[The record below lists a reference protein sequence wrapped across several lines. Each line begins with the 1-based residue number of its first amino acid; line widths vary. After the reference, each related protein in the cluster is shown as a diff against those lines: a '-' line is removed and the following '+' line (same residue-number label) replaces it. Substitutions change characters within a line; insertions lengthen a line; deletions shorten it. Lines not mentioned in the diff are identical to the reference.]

1 MDHLLHVEETEE
13 RVVVPEIPDVLS
25 LNQKSFLQSLV
36 NPLDQCDDYGKHF
49 YVVTRQLVRE
59 MLDQ

>member
-1 MDHLLHVEETEE
+1 MDEAQE

-36 NPLDQCDDYGKHF
+36 NPLDQCDDYGKQF
-49 YVVTRQLVRE
+49 YVAARQLVRE
-59 MLDQ
+59 MLD